1 MTSHSASQARLRRW
15 IVRTAA
21 AMTAVASLVAV
32 SADLSAAQ
40 AVPAAAKKAV
50 VVRVVSR
57 RPFGRML
64 ATPAGRSLY
73 ILPAGS
79 CKGSCLAAW
88 PPLLM
93 RKGEGRR
100 VPAGTQCLGK
110 AAFGHRV
117 QVTYRGKRLY
127 LFVGD
132 SGTSVTGNGVMGF
145 KVAKV
150 IRRACPR

>member
-1 MTSHSASQARLRRW
+1 M
-15 IVRTAA
+15 TAA
-21 AMTAVASLVAV
+21 ASLVAV
-32 SADLSAAQ
+32 SADLTAAQ

-57 RPFGRML
+57 HHFGRML

-73 ILPAGS
+73 VLPAGS
-79 CKGSCLAAW
+79 CSGSCLAAW

-93 RKGEGRR
+93 PKGEGRR
-100 VPAGTQCLGK
+100 IPAGTRCLGK

-127 LFVGD
+127 LFAGD
-132 SGTSVTGNGVMGF
+132 TGTSVTGNGIMGF

-150 IRRACPR
+150 VRRACPR